1 MGFLV
6 VLGVVEV
13 GYGLSLLGVD
23 YGWLWFEFCV
33 YSLPFVVVNGF
44 EKNGVMKMV
53 ERWPHNYSYGLPF
66 FVNLKKCKKNFHKK
80 NLNDFLFSKNFKIL
94 QI

>member
-44 EKNGVMKMV
+44 EKNGVMKTV
-53 ERWPHNYSYGLPF
+53 ER
-66 FVNLKKCKKNFHKK
+66 
-80 NLNDFLFSKNFKIL
+80 
-94 QI
+94 

>member
-1 MGFLV
+1 M
-6 VLGVVEV
+6 V
-13 GYGLSLLGVD
+13 G

-53 ERWPHNYSYGLPF
+53 ERWPYNYSYVSLF
-66 FVNLKKCKKNFHKK
+66 FC
-80 NLNDFLFSKNFKIL
+80 
-94 QI
+94 

>member
-23 YGWLWFEFCV
+23 YGWLW
-33 YSLPFVVVNGF
+33 L
-44 EKNGVMKMV
+44 VMV
-53 ERWPHNYSYGLPF
+53 
-66 FVNLKKCKKNFHKK
+66 
-80 NLNDFLFSKNFKIL
+80 
-94 QI
+94 